1 MEVKEVLDRTAFE
14 VFSNDPQTLSFRQS
28 RTKLGTELTDA
39 LRFIFALA
47 SGTEKLSFESVTKAQ
62 NCLLHALQIEH
73 ALNAQCAEIKGH
85 EQVIAKI
92 KSDWSKSLEAA
103 LSYMHKVNNW
113 VSTVQGNGQSAVLE
127 KL

>member
-1 MEVKEVLDRTAFE
+1 MEVKEVLDRAAFE

-28 RTKLGTELTDA
+28 RTKLGTDLTDA

-47 SGTEKLSFESVTKAQ
+47 SGSEKLSFESVTKAQ
-62 NCLLHALQIEH
+62 DCLLHALQMEH
-73 ALNAQCAEIKGH
+73 ALNAKCAEINGH

-92 KSDWSKSLEAA
+92 KSDWSQNLESA

-113 VSTVQGNGQSAVLE
+113 VTTVQGNGQNAALE